1 MKKPLSEYRPSIQA
15 SYRFINDFIREHGF
29 GPTVREIQFG
39 GNLSSPSV
47 ALYHRDAL
55 IKGGLITYDEGR
67 DRSIK
72 LVGAV
77 TLTFYG
83 VDADYIRKKF
93 GESPGRELAVM
104 NWLRQPSADVPAFM
118 S

>member
-1 MKKPLSEYRPSIQA
+1 MKPLSEFRPNIQE
-15 SYRFINDFIREHGF
+15 SYHFIVRFIKENGY
-29 GPTVREIQFG
+29 GPSVREIQFG

-72 LVGAV
+72 LVGTV

-83 VDADYIRKKF
+83 VDADYIRKEF
-93 GESPGRELAVM
+93 GESPGRELAVI
-104 NWLRQPSADVPAFM
+104 NWLRQPSADVPTFM

>member
-1 MKKPLSEYRPSIQA
+1 MKPLSELRPNIQA
-15 SYRFINDFIREHGF
+15 SYHFITLFIMGNGF
-29 GPTVREIQFG
+29 GPTIREIQSA

-55 IKGGLITYDEGR
+55 IKGGFITYDQGR
-67 DRSIK
+67 DRSIA
-72 LVGAV
+72 LAGVL

-83 VDADYIRKKF
+83 LDAEYIREHF
-93 GESPGRELAVM
+93 GESPGLEIAVM
-104 NWLRQPSADVPAFM
+104 NWLRQPVGDVPAFM